1 MKLTVKEIAKICDGS
16 LLCGDENLIIDSYS
30 KDTRTIKQG
39 DCYVG
44 IKGENFDGNKFWE
57 KAFEKGA
64 KACILDS
71 FEGKLDDDSK
81 YTILLVKNS
90 VEALQTLATYVR
102 EQLNIPV
109 VAVTGS
115 VGKTS
120 TKDFISAVLEQKY
133 KVLKSPGNLNG
144 QIGLPLNILSYQ
156 DEDVMVLEMGMND
169 FGQISTLSRIAK
181 PTIAVI
187 TNIGTAHIGILGSRE
202 NILVAKLEILDGM
215 EKGTPLIINTD
226 NDLLVNLKCEDH
238 SLITCGIL
246 SEAMYKGRD
255 IQVLDNKTLYQVEY
269 QNQNYSIELPLIGE
283 VFALN
288 SLLAVAVGDL
298 LRLSKE
304 EIQKGLANINTSD
317 NHMRIFTL
325 KNKATIIDDCYNSNL
340 EALKSALKTLINF
353 KGKRHIAIL
362 GDILEL
368 DSFSKD
374 IHLEIGSLEEIKQ
387 LDFLLLTG
395 KDAKYIQEGALNNNV
410 KQEKILYFSNQ
421 EDLLKE
427 LKSLIKEDDVVLVKA
442 SNGMHFKNIVSS
454 LEEEF

>member
-1 MKLTVKEIAKICDGS
+1 MKLTVKEIAEICDGS
-16 LLCGDENLIIDSYS
+16 LLCGDENLVIDSYS
-30 KDTRTIKQG
+30 KDTRTLKKG

-44 IKGENFDGNKFWE
+44 ITGENFDGNKFWE
-57 KAFEKGA
+57 KALEKGA

-90 VEALQTLATYVR
+90 VEALQKLATYVR

-156 DEDVMVLEMGMND
+156 DEEVMVLEMGMND

-187 TNIGTAHIGILGSRE
+187 TNVGTAHIGILGSRE
-202 NILVAKLEILDGM
+202 NILAAKLEILDGM

-226 NDLLVNLKCEDH
+226 NDLLANIPGENH
-238 SLITCGIL
+238 PLITCGIL

-269 QNQNYSIELPLIGE
+269 QNQNYPIELPLIGE

-288 SLLAVAVGDL
+288 SLLAIAVGDL

-317 NHMRIFTL
+317 NHMRILTL
-325 KNKATIIDDCYNSNL
+325 KNRVTIIDDCYNSNL

-353 KGKRHIAIL
+353 TGKRHIAVL

-387 LDFLLLTG
+387 LDFLILTG

-410 KQEKILYFSNQ
+410 KQEKILYFTNQ

-427 LKSLIKEDDVVLVKA
+427 LKKLIKKDDVVLVKA